1 MPKRGDCKECKT
13 GSKYGWC
20 DKCTDTVVKMFV
32 TEAIPFF
39 HTSALNLISCTNT
52 FNKNSTGAKLA
63 QSFFQIKSIFIWKT
77 LCTMIWTLQVKHMES
92 H

>member
-32 TEAIPFF
+32 TEEIPFF
-39 HTSALNLISCTNT
+39 HTSALNLISCANT
-52 FNKNSTGAKLA
+52 FNKNSTRAKFCSKFL
-63 QSFFQIKSIFIWKT
+63 SN
-77 LCTMIWTLQVKHMES
+77 
-92 H
+92 

>member
-52 FNKNSTGAKLA
+52 FNKNSTGVSFKLSPYSFEKHSA
-63 QSFFQIKSIFIWKT
+63 QWYGPCKSNTWRAIKQTFT
-77 LCTMIWTLQVKHMES
+77 
-92 H
+92 